1 MSIEVCSYTPTNIPN
16 RSKTKMFHLTL
27 CRLQKAPVITRC
39 CSTSPFFRIQ
49 KPRLFVQ
56 PAHLALVSPFHLHFA
71 FAFACSSAHLLRQQA
86 ARVPEAFDRY
96 AKLLALPDLPTAYTG
111 AALLAL
117 GRLHAAFASE
127 QSRALCHTLALAA
140 AERSLAS
147 FATCATPLPA

>member
-1 MSIEVCSYTPTNIPN
+1 MSIEVCSSTRSNISN
-16 RSKTKMFHLTL
+16 RSIIKMFTWLCVDYRRHLLSLAAAVRPHFFEYKNLYCLYNQRT
-27 CRLQKAPVITRC
+27 RL
-39 CSTSPFFRIQ
+39 SS
-49 KPRLFVQ
+49 
-56 PAHLALVSPFHLHFA
+56 HLFHLHFA
-71 FAFACSSAHLLRQQA
+71 FAFARSSAHLLRQQA

-117 GRLHAAFASE
+117 GRLHAALASE

-147 FATCATPLPA
+147 FATCATPLPS